1 MPLKDSLYLCIMAK
15 IIIKN
20 GPKDINQLAKLLVD
34 VSTGQVDVPGN
45 EAVDVTRLQKKENPK
60 MVKK

>member
-1 MPLKDSLYLCIMAK
+1 MAK

-60 MVKK
+60 KVKK